1 MNILGII
8 IMVVGMAL
16 VIVGRNMGR
25 YLPPNYQEEEED
37 GFLPLLQS
45 MGSLLAKGG
54 IVFCVVGIICIL
66 SGMLS

>member
-1 MNILGII
+1 MSILGII
-8 IMVVGMAL
+8 VMVVGIAL
-16 VIVGRNMGR
+16 VIVGKNMGR
-25 YLPPNYQEEEED
+25 YLPPNYQEEED

-45 MGSLLAKGG
+45 MGGLLTKGG